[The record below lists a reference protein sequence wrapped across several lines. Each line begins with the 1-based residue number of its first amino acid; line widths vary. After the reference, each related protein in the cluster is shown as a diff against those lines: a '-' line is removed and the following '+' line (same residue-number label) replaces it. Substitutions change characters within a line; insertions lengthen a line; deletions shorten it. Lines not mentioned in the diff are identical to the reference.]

1 MFIQPSSEERCRRE
15 RERER
20 GDEAP
25 LSSIRPSSRGV
36 ACTIFSGPH
45 RPCARA
51 RRPTDL
57 DRWRSDLPRPRNL
70 CADARRETHLL
81 PLLHLLLRQS
91 IRSVCPPS
99 FQTSVIVASAGA
111 GGRNQDCHVEA
122 ARAGGPCIDAIK
134 IPAVVPHAGGFFL
147 DGRRRWK
154 KLVFLCWSFSSLL
167 YSCCRSFL
175 NSPT

>member
-15 RERER
+15 REREVER

-81 PLLHLLLRQS
+81 P
-91 IRSVCPPS
+91 PPS
-99 FQTSVIVASAGA
+99 STPSSANPSALSARPHSRRASLWHQPEQEEGIKTATW
-111 GGRNQDCHVEA
+111 RLH
-122 ARAGGPCIDAIK
+122 ARAGLALTQLRFQLWCRMPVASFWT
-134 IPAVVPHAGGFFL
+134 AGG
-147 DGRRRWK
+147 DGRNWFLV
-154 KLVFLCWSFSSLL
+154 LVFL
-167 YSCCRSFL
+167 
-175 NSPT
+175 